1 MRLADLTWNR
11 SFAVGLGAAFLLLG
25 AAGFVVSFGTPP
37 LDPLGVP
44 LIAYFTANPLH
55 SVVSM
60 AIGAV
65 LLVAGLRSLAAARRV
80 NAVMGTFLLLFGIA
94 GLYLIGTP
102 ANVLALTASDVL
114 VHFASAALLLPAS
127 LGADRAAGGAAQVGS
142 GDAPAAA
149 SS

>member
-11 SFAVGLGAAFLLLG
+11 SFAIGLGAAFLLLG

-37 LDPLGVP
+37 LDPVGVP

-65 LLVAGLRSLAAARRV
+65 LLVAGLRSLAVARRV
-80 NAVMGTFLLLFGIA
+80 NAIMGTALLLLGIA

-114 VHFASAALLLPAS
+114 VYFASASLLLPAS
-127 LGADRAAGGAAQVGS
+127 LGADRGAGGAVESGS
-142 GDAPAAA
+142 SATPAR
-149 SS
+149 

>member
-1 MRLADLTWNR
+1 VRLADLTWNR

-44 LIAYFTANPLH
+44 LVAYFTANPLH

-65 LLVAGLRSLAAARRV
+65 LLVAGLRSLAAARRL

-127 LGADRAAGGAAQVGS
+127 LGADRAAGGAVETGASAG
-142 GDAPAAA
+142 PAA
-149 SS
+149 

>member
-1 MRLADLTWNR
+1 VRLADLTWNR
-11 SFAVGLGAAFLLLG
+11 ALAVGLGAAFLLLG
-25 AAGFVVSFGTPP
+25 VAGFVVSFGTPP

-55 SVVSM
+55 SVVTM
-60 AIGAV
+60 AIGGV

-80 NAVMGTFLLLFGIA
+80 NAIMGTFLLLFGIA

-127 LGADRAAGGAAQVGS
+127 LGADRAAGGAVGS
-142 GDAPAAA
+142 GSSGAPA
-149 SS
+149 S